1 MGIHGGLH
9 ETALFAYLRPGQV
22 DMKQAIRSVP
32 EWMAANEWVRFG
44 GPVQFGWISRDFGSQ
59 GHIGDPTGATVDL
72 GCRLFDEVVEAMASQ
87 LREIAGFDF
96 PE

>member
-22 DMKQAIRSVP
+22 DMKQAVRSVP

-44 GPVQFGWISRDFGSQ
+44 GSVQFGWTSRDFGPQ
-59 GHIGDPTGATVDL
+59 GHIGDPSGATEDL
-72 GCRLFDEVVEAMASQ
+72 GRRLFDEVVGAMASQ

-96 PE
+96 PD

>member
-1 MGIHGGLH
+1 MGVHGGLH
-9 ETALFAYLRPGQV
+9 ETALFAYLRPDEV
-22 DMKQAIRSVP
+22 DMKQAVRSVP

-44 GPVQFGWISRDFGSQ
+44 GSVQFGWTSRDFGPQ

-72 GCRLFDEVVEAMASQ
+72 GRALFDEVVGAMASQ

-96 PE
+96 PD